1 MMSDRVWRCEF
12 CNDHGSHRG
21 TARGQ
26 SLLFKSPLEFVQHLR
41 ERHVTREGGSF
52 VCRFGP
58 NGICHSLPIEGVSDR
73 DYEEHILKHH
83 VQPSSTTRRGSSVS
97 LSSAGAVSSVPI
109 PASARTYH
117 EIREQQQQQLQHQQ
131 QRAISSGGG
140 GSGINISNAAE
151 AQNGGLSVAGHGARW
166 TVYHAV
172 VNLPAALNDPRNRQ
186 TDIFS
191 RTWGD
196 SFERADVTPSPY
208 LPNITRKHF
217 DQYVRKVHSRR
228 QKQQPSTSSSLTAE
242 SEATPQNTIYGEQRL
257 YKLVLF
263 VYEYFTDVSSVKQG

>member
-1 MMSDRVWRCEF
+1 MSDRVWRCEF
-12 CNDHGSHRG
+12 CSDRGSQRG
-21 TARGQ
+21 AGRGQ
-26 SLLFKSPLEFVQHLR
+26 PLLFKSPLEFVQHLR
-41 ERHVTREGGSF
+41 ERHMTREGGSF

-83 VQPSSTTRRGSSVS
+83 VQPSSLTRGGSSVS
-97 LSSAGAVSSVPI
+97 LASGGAVSSVPI

-117 EIREQQQQQLQHQQ
+117 EIREQQQHQQ
-131 QRAISSGGG
+131 RPGGG
-140 GSGINISNAAE
+140 AIGSGLNLANVADG
-151 AQNGGLSVAGHGARW
+151 QNGGIGGSGARW

-172 VNLPAALNDPRNRQ
+172 VNLPAVLNDPRNRQ

-228 QKQQPSTSSSLTAE
+228 LKQQPASNSSLTAE
-242 SEATPQNTIYGEQRL
+242 AEPTPHNAIYGEFSLQIRFMWL
-257 YKLVLF
+257 
-263 VYEYFTDVSSVKQG
+263 